1 MSEKNFKLEDIPGVG
16 PATAERL
23 IEAGYETVE
32 KIASA
37 TPQELYESA
46 EIGEVSARKIITW
59 CTDNMQNDETS
70 EIEVEKDDGVEEE
83 RVVLI
88 ETNDETYVEKAS
100 HLVVGGSGIPPE
112 HEETAVPQKRYEIE
126 DIPGV
131 GPATADK
138 LREAGFLTIESIATS
153 APAAL
158 SESAELGESAAKKMI
173 KWCREQAD
181 IGTFKTGTDVFAQ
194 RLQVKKLSSHV
205 PEIDTLLG
213 GGFETQAIT
222 EMYGEFGSGKSQIVH
237 QLAVNVQL
245 PLEMGGLAGS
255 AIYIDTENTF
265 RPERIEQM
273 VNGLE
278 IEGADPQEF
287 LKNIHVA
294 RAQSSDHQMLLI
306 ENSRELAEELKKV
319 GKPVKLII
327 VDSLTSLFRSEY
339 AGRGTLAERQ
349 QKLNRHMHD
358 IFKLCDEYN
367 AIGLVTNQVQSN
379 PAVFFGDPTK
389 PVGGNIVGHTATFRI
404 YLRKSK
410 AGKRVFRLVDSPNL
424 PEGEALFLV
433 EEGGLRPC

>member
-1 MSEKNFKLEDIPGVG
+1 MAAEAYQIEDIPGVG
-16 PATAERL
+16 PTTAEKLR
-23 IEAGYETVE
+23 EAGYETVE
-32 KIASA
+32 KIAHSSA
-37 TPQELYESA
+37 SELYELA
-46 EIGEVSARKIITW
+46 EIGEATARKMIKW
-59 CTDNMQNDETS
+59 CNSQTGSDASQTDAQKGS
-70 EIEVEKDDGVEEE
+70 DDAGDDKI
-83 RVVLI
+83 LM
-88 ETNDETYVEKAS
+88 NA
-100 HLVVGGSGIPPE
+100 
-112 HEETAVPQKRYEIE
+112 KRLDIE

-131 GPATADK
+131 GPAIAEK
-138 LREAGFLTIESIATS
+138 LRDGGFLTIEGIATATPS
-153 APAAL
+153 TL
-158 SESAELGESAAKKMI
+158 SEAAEIGESTAKKMI

-181 IGTFKTGTDVFAQ
+181 IGGFKTGVEVFQA
-194 RLQVKKLSSHV
+194 RLLVKKLKALV
-205 PEIDTLLG
+205 PEIDELLG

-237 QLAVNVQL
+237 QLSVNVQL
-245 PLEMGGLAGS
+245 PEEMGGLGGS
-255 AIYIDTENTF
+255 VIYVDTENTF

-294 RAQSSDHQMLLI
+294 RAQTSDHQMLLI
-306 ENSRELAEELKKV
+306 ENSRELAEELKKQ
-319 GKPVKLII
+319 GKPVKLVV
-327 VDSLTSLFRSEY
+327 VDSLTGLFRSEY

-367 AIGLVTNQVQSN
+367 AIGLVTNQVMSN

-389 PVGGNIVGHTATFRI
+389 PIGGNIVGHTATFRI

-410 AGKRVFRLVDSPNL
+410 GGKRIFRLVDSPNL
-424 PEGEALFLV
+424 PDGEATFLV